1 MSLSIYLAISYGLN
15 SSDSM
20 APMATAVSP
29 TLHSMKILE
38 KYSPNPMKRPA
49 SHACTCR
56 RLFYQEPSGAISAV
70 GRPTPLNLTWGSS
83 TNIRLNMT
91 EIALPRSAIAAASV
105 FVGGPLPVSIDIWY
119 QSNGSNIMESLDIN
133 ATFTLTQL
141 PV

>member
-1 MSLSIYLAISYGLN
+1 
-15 SSDSM
+15 
-20 APMATAVSP
+20 
-29 TLHSMKILE
+29 
-38 KYSPNPMKRPA
+38 
-49 SHACTCR
+49 
-56 RLFYQEPSGAISAV
+56 
-70 GRPTPLNLTWGSS
+70 
-83 TNIRLNMT
+83 MT